1 MSTSLNKKII
11 VSVISDLVT
20 DQRVQRECNTF
31 YKTGYDVLL
40 IGRKS
45 KNTFVLN
52 ELPYKVI
59 RFHNLFRRGPLMYLF
74 FNLQLF
80 FFLLFKKADV
90 LWANDLDTLL
100 PNFIIARLKKI
111 KLVYDSHEYFTL
123 SVYKKTS
130 RKIWE
135 QLEKFLFPRLKN
147 VVTVN
152 DSIKNVYE
160 KKYKVPVVVIRNVP
174 YKFVNNDSMSL
185 VLPKNK
191 KILIMQGIGLN
202 ENRGAEEAVLMMQFM
217 DNDHV
222 LYFIGNGTI
231 LQKLKRMV
239 NDLKLSHKV
248 TFIDVLPYNQM
259 MAYTRQCFLGLI
271 FEKIN
276 FNDEHMFSLPNKFFD
291 YLKAGI
297 PVLSSKAVEIK
308 NIIEKYNV
316 GDFIDNFE
324 PSQIAEKILK
334 ISNNTEVY
342 RQWKLNTMVAANEL
356 CWENEEIKLID
367 FMRQLS

>member
-1 MSTSLNKKII
+1 MNKKII

-123 SVYKKTS
+123 SVYKKNS

-222 LYFIGNGTI
+222 LYFIG
-231 LQKLKRMV
+231 K
-239 NDLKLSHKV
+239 
-248 TFIDVLPYNQM
+248 
-259 MAYTRQCFLGLI
+259 GL
-271 FEKIN
+271 FCK
-276 FNDEHMFSLPNKFFD
+276 SLREW
-291 YLKAGI
+291 LMI
-297 PVLSSKAVEIK
+297 
-308 NIIEKYNV
+308 
-316 GDFIDNFE
+316 
-324 PSQIAEKILK
+324 
-334 ISNNTEVY
+334 
-342 RQWKLNTMVAANEL
+342 
-356 CWENEEIKLID
+356 
-367 FMRQLS
+367 